1 MINFNLSK
9 SNKKNPGSERKD
21 PGVCDYPAEK
31 DQPLTAP
38 LVIPAIR

>member
-9 SNKKNPGSERKD
+9 SNKKSRIRKD